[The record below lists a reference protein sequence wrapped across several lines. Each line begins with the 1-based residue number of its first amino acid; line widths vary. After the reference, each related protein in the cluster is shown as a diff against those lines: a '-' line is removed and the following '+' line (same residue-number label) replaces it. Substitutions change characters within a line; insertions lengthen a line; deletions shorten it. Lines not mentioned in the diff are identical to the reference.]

1 MEFIVKF
8 FKEFYS
14 NPVGFYLIVALLV
27 MLALT
32 VFYFIFMCMISTERA
47 YDFLGRLLR
56 DLLPVVFLFVIF
68 LVLGSFLY
76 YADL

>member
-1 MEFIVKF
+1 MGFIVQF

-14 NPVGFYLIVALLV
+14 NPVGFYLIVALLS
-27 MLALT
+27 MLAFT

>member
-8 FKEFYS
+8 FEEFYS

-76 YADL
+76 YADF

>member
-1 MEFIVKF
+1 MGFIVNF